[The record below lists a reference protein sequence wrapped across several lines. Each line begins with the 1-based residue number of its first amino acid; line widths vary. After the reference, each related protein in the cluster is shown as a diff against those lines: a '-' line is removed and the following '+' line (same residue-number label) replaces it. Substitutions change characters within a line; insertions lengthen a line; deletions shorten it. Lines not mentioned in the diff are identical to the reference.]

1 MTEFITT
8 ALDNMINDPRESR
21 RLAVLQEETYR
32 QLAAR
37 YDDALKRIND
47 LESELEYLRWEVN
60 RG

>member
-47 LESELEYLRWEVN
+47 LESELEHLRWEVN

>member
-8 ALDNMINDPRESR
+8 ALDNMMDELRNCQ

-47 LESELEYLRWEVN
+47 LQAELEYLRREVS
-60 RG
+60 R